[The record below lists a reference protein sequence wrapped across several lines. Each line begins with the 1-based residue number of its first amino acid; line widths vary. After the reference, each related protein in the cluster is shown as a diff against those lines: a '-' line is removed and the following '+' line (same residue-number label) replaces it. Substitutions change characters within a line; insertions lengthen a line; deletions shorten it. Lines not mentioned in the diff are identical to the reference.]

1 MVKIP
6 TYNSRLTPQPTFT
19 KPVAPKGMAEN
30 IQSVADYANAIADEQ
45 AEDKSI
51 RKRF

>member
-6 TYNSRLTPQPTFT
+6 THNHPTPTYFT
-19 KPVAPKGMAEN
+19 KPVAPKGIAEN

-45 AEDKSI
+45 AE
-51 RKRF
+51 

>member
-19 KPVAPKGMAEN
+19 KPVAPKGIAEN
-30 IQSVADYANAIADEQ
+30 IESVANEVNQLMSGRPLFIY
-45 AEDKSI
+45 
-51 RKRF
+51 